1 MGGIGR
7 GRRILVVE
15 DNPKNLKL
23 VTDLLTYRGHEVLTA
38 GDGESGIDTA
48 IREIPDLILMD
59 LQLPGLDG
67 LSATERIK
75 ADERTARIPVLAVTA
90 HALREDSRRIRQAGC
105 DGYVTKPIRT
115 REFIRVVEEAL
126 KIDSISV
133 AGEPAERKKP
143 AEGPPPGTA
152 KGTVLVVDD
161 EERNRRLI
169 EATLAPLGYEL
180 IHSPSG
186 EEALARIEKVR
197 PDLVL
202 LDIMMPGMDGIEVT
216 KRVRANPETSHIP
229 IILLTAFADAERR
242 LKGIEAG
249 CDDFVAKPFDRLELT
264 ARIRSLLKI
273 SFYRTQMANSRKF
286 DIVFEEAGDG
296 VVIMD
301 GEWKVEAANEVAR
314 RLLELPDPRPADFR
328 LIDHLYRALDISV
341 ELRKLRD
348 PGRRETRFEI
358 RRPETESLRPLV
370 LESTVK
376 KILGPEGTVATVVL
390 TIKDITGRWTE
401 DRLKEDFLSGV
412 SHKLKTPLAVIMAN
426 NEGLMNEYLGPIA
439 PDQREAIQDMQIAAR
454 NLLSHVNKLL
464 AFTSPDSFQHG
475 SWAREPLVSFL
486 SNYLERL
493 KIQYESEAVTFALR
507 IGDDV
512 ADLLVTPLP
521 VTVALDNLAEN
532 AVKFRGNGPVLVHIG
547 ARRVSEG
554 WVEISV
560 EDNGPGIPAE
570 YHRTIF
576 EKFYQLEKYHTGRVA
591 GAGLGLSLTKRVIEG
606 LGGTIRV
613 QSRLGEGA
621 TFSFTVPATRGA
633 DLEA

>member
-1 MGGIGR
+1 
-7 GRRILVVE
+7 
-15 DNPKNLKL
+15 
-23 VTDLLTYRGHEVLTA
+23 
-38 GDGESGIDTA
+38 
-48 IREIPDLILMD
+48 MD

-75 ADERTARIPVLAVTA
+75 ANERTARIPVLAVTA

-115 REFIRVVEEAL
+115 REFLRVVEEAL
-126 KIDSISV
+126 RVDTAS
-133 AGEPAERKKP
+133 PD
-143 AEGPPPGTA
+143 EGPKRAAKAVRETARPTAQGTI
-152 KGTVLVVDD
+152 LVVDD
-161 EERNRRLI
+161 EERNRRLL
-169 EATLAPLGYEL
+169 EANLAPLGYEVT
-180 IHSPSG
+180 HAPNG
-186 EEALARIEKVR
+186 EDALARIEETQ

-216 KRVRANPETSHIP
+216 RRVRANPETSHIP
-229 IILLTAFADAERR
+229 IILITAFADAERR

-273 SFYRTQMANSRKF
+273 SFYRTQIANSRKF
-286 DIVFEEAGDG
+286 DIVFEETGDG

-301 GEWKVEAANEVAR
+301 GEWVVDAANETAR
-314 RLLELPDPRPADFR
+314 RLLDIPDSRASGFR
-328 LIDHLYRALDISV
+328 LLDHLYRNLELSV
-341 ELRKLRD
+341 ELRKLED
-348 PGRRETRFEI
+348 PGVKEVRFEI
-358 RRPETESLRPLV
+358 QRPETESLRPLV
-370 LESTVK
+370 LDSAVK
-376 KILGPEGTVATVVL
+376 KILGPDGTLATVVL
-390 TIKDITGRWTE
+390 TAKDITSRWTE
-401 DRLKEDFLSGV
+401 DRLKEDFLSSV

-426 NEGLMNEYLGPIA
+426 NEGLLNEYLGPIT
-439 PDQREAIQDMQIAAR
+439 PDQREAIQDMQTAAQD
-454 NLLSHVNKLL
+454 LLSHVNKLL
-464 AFTSPDSFQHG
+464 AFTSPDAFQHG

-486 SNYLERL
+486 ANYAERL
-493 KIQYESEAVTFALR
+493 KIQYESETVSFEVRT
-507 IGDDV
+507 GHDV
-512 ADLLVTPLP
+512 EDLLITPQP

-532 AVKFRGNGPVLVHIG
+532 AVKFRGNGPARVRIG

-570 YHRTIF
+570 YHKTVF
-576 EKFYQLEKYHTGRVA
+576 DKFYQVEKYHTGRVA

-613 QSRLGEGA
+613 QSRLGEGSI
-621 TFSFTVPATRGA
+621 FSFTVPAARGT